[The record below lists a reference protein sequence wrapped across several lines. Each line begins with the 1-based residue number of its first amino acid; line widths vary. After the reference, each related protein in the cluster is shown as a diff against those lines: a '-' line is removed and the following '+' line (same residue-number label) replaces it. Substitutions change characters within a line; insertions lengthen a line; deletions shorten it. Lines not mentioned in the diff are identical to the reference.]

1 VSAVAVRAERGSWLR
16 LSKDP
21 IWLAALFAVAFLM
34 RLVPV
39 LNGAGLLGIGQYDD
53 GVHYGAALALVNGQF
68 PYRDFL
74 FLQPPGIVVALIPF
88 AALGAATHDSLGFI
102 VARLAWM
109 LLGAVN
115 AVLVAR
121 LLRRTGTLAAV
132 AGGVFYA
139 VYYPAIHVERSILLE
154 GLTNACLIVALLL
167 VLPSERRT
175 DRPWRLAA
183 AGALLGISTGIK
195 IWGVVIALVVIT
207 WAVVARRPR
216 DAGLIALGT
225 AAGATAVCGPF
236 FLAAPGAM
244 WRMVVRDQ
252 VMRPANGGSLLHR
265 LPAIAAVPGPALRP
279 ALVICLVFLCL
290 TALSVR
296 ISSLRVAPALVI
308 VLSAMLMV
316 TPSYFSHYAGVLAV
330 PLAIV
335 VGSACHVLADVLGRY
350 ARRARLAVGLVSL
363 VTGLAV
369 VGLATPTLMSPV
381 GKVFPWQ
388 ELAPPVAKLPGCV
401 TADEPDALIQLD
413 VFSRNVARGCPV
425 VVDLGGNSY
434 DLTPGVD
441 IPRPDNPVFQDF
453 AVRYMSSGSAS
464 LVVRFRDGTGL
475 SKQTRRLIRSWP
487 HLASADGYQVRRP
500 LLVSAR

>member
-1 VSAVAVRAERGSWLR
+1 MDA
-16 LSKDP
+16 
-21 IWLAALFAVAFLM
+21 IWMAALFVAAFLM
-34 RLVPV
+34 RLLPV
-39 LNGAGLLGIGQYDD
+39 LNGAGLLGIGHYDD
-53 GVHYGAALALVNGQF
+53 GVHYAAALALVNGQL

-74 FLQPPGIVVALIPF
+74 FLQPPGIVIALIPF
-88 AALGAATHDSLGFI
+88 AAVGSVTHDSLGFVI
-102 VARLAWM
+102 ARLAWM
-109 LLGAVN
+109 LLGAAN

-139 VYYPAIHVERSILLE
+139 VYYPAIHVERSLLLE

-167 VLPSERRT
+167 VLPSERRP
-175 DRPWRLAA
+175 DRPWRFLV

-195 IWGVVIALVVIT
+195 IWGVVIALVVII
-207 WAVVARRPR
+207 WAVMAGRRR
-216 DAGLIALGT
+216 GAGLIALGT
-225 AAGATAVCGPF
+225 AAGATVVCGPF
-236 FLAAPGAM
+236 FLAAPSAM

-252 VMRPANGGSLLHR
+252 LMRPATGGDLLHR
-265 LPAIAAVPGPALRP
+265 LPAIAAVPGTALHPAV
-279 ALVICLVFLCL
+279 VICLVFLCL
-290 TALSVR
+290 TAVSVR
-296 ISSLRVAPALVI
+296 ISSLWVAPALVI

-350 ARRARLAVGLVSL
+350 ARRARLAVGLVGL
-363 VTGLAV
+363 VAAMAL
-369 VGLATPTLMSPV
+369 VGIAAPTLMKPV

-388 ELAPPVAKLPGCV
+388 QLALSVADLPGCV
-401 TADEPDALIQLD
+401 TADEPAALIQLD
-413 VFSRNVARGCPV
+413 VFSRNIARGCPV

-434 DLTPGVD
+434 DLTPGLD
-441 IPRPDNPVFQDF
+441 IPRPDNPAFQDF
-453 AVRYMSSGSAS
+453 ALHYMSSGSAS

-487 HLASADGYQVRRP
+487 HVASASGYEVRRP
-500 LLVSAR
+500 MRVSAR